1 MKEELTFSS
10 KDIFFFFS
18 FQKKNSGKLLKDTNY
33 IITYASV
40 AKRFLP

>member
-1 MKEELTFSS
+1 MKEELTFSV
-10 KDIFFFFS
+10 KDIFFFS